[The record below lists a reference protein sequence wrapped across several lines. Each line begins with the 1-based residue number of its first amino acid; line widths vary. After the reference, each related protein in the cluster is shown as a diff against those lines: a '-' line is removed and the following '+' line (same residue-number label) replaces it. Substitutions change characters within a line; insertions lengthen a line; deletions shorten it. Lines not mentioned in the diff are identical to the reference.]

1 MEKNNRILIV
11 DDQQD
16 LREQLAKL
24 LRRSGKKNETTS
36 FVQSMRDRLTGVKK
50 EEPKTT
56 DVADTYVVDTASQ
69 GEEAFEMVKRANA
82 ENRPYAMLFTDM
94 RMPPGWDG
102 LETAKKI
109 REIDKHIEIV
119 IMTAFADHD
128 QETIASEVGTPEK
141 LLYIK
146 KPFQSE
152 EIYQLALS
160 LTSKW
165 NFEEI
170 QRIRKDWL
178 EVLIRSMSKVK
189 MVTGIKISELYST
202 TLKSILAFTS
212 ATKGFIVVWEDTGS
226 GAKWKIE
233 NFIGLEETEVAAFLA
248 ENSKRLYD
256 SKTTQSF
263 DGKYLLP
270 LKREGYSA
278 VVIIYDVMTQSDPEW
293 YKLLSLLVMTASE
306 VLSNSSQN
314 EQMAKRQQMANLGF
328 AVNKISTEGRKDI
341 DKMQASINT
350 LTEKLKGTDNE
361 KVVASL
367 SDAVARMYRRIN
379 NVIMFSNQEVS
390 ALGTINLS
398 EMVSSVLNR
407 PELRKINIK
416 IETLLTGLTDAKISG
431 SATYMEKAFLNI
443 FYNSVRSAA
452 NTGKDSV
459 KVSVDIKEENSNY
472 IVTFEDN
479 GPGIPENVKAVL
491 FEPFVSGGD
500 GGLGLGLVVARMAFE
515 KSKGGI
521 RYDNTFTQGARFVIT
536 LPKLQA

>member
-24 LRRSGKKNETTS
+24 LRRAGKKNETTS
-36 FVQSMRDRLTGVKK
+36 FVQSMRDRLTGAKK
-50 EEPKTT
+50 DEPKGQES
-56 DVADTYVVDTASQ
+56 ADTYLVDTASQ
-69 GEEAFEMVKRANA
+69 GEEAFEMVKKALA

-102 LETAKKI
+102 METAKKI
-109 REIDKHIEIV
+109 RDIDKHIEIV

-128 QETIASEVGTPEK
+128 QETIALEVGTPEK

-152 EIYQLALS
+152 EIFQLALS

-165 NFEEI
+165 NFEEV
-170 QRIRKDWL
+170 QRMRKEWL

-189 MVTGIKISELYST
+189 MVTGVKIAELYST

-212 ATKGFIVVWEDTGS
+212 ATKGFIVVWDETA
-226 GAKWKIE
+226 AKWKIE
-233 NFIGLEETEVAAFLA
+233 NFIGIEESEVAGFLD
-248 ENSKRLYD
+248 ENSKRLYE

-278 VVIIYDVMTQSDPEW
+278 VVIIYDVVTQSDPEW

-314 EQMAKRQQMANLGF
+314 EQMVKRQQLSHIGV
-328 AVNKISTEGRKDI
+328 AVNKISSEGKKDLDNMFSDI
-341 DKMQASINT
+341 KILS
-350 LTEKLKGTDNE
+350 ERLKGSENE
-361 KVVASL
+361 TIVNNLSEVVAK
-367 SDAVARMYRRIN
+367 MYRRIN
-379 NVIMFSNQEVS
+379 NVIMFGNQES
-390 ALGTINLS
+390 YTMEMINIS
-398 EMVSSVLNR
+398 NMISSILDSPDV
-407 PELRKINIK
+407 RKISIK
-416 IETLLTGLTDAKISG
+416 VETQCTGIRDAKING
-431 SATYMEKAFLNI
+431 VVICLEKAFLNM
-443 FYNSVRSAA
+443 FYNSVKSAFNA
-452 NTGKDSV
+452 KKELV
-459 KVSVDIKEENSNY
+459 KVTVDIKEENSNY
-472 IVTFEDN
+472 VITFEDD
-479 GPGIPENVKAVL
+479 GPGIPEKVKNIL
-491 FEPFVSGGD
+491 FEPFISAET
-500 GGLGLGLVVARMAFE
+500 GLGLGLVVARMAFE

-536 LPKLQA
+536 LPKPQA